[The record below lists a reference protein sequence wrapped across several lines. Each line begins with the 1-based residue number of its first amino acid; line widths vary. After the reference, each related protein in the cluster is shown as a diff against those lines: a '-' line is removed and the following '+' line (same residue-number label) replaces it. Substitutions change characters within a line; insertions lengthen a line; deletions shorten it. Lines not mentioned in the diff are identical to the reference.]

1 MSLYK
6 KIMTLYPTLTKDDF
20 ADENIIQLQDD
31 SDGRGA
37 YIKTWNHPTLA
48 KPTDE
53 ELS

>member
-1 MSLYK
+1 MNLYK

-20 ADENIIQLQDD
+20 ADEVITLQDD
-31 SDGRGA
+31 SDGKGA
-37 YIKTWNHPTLA
+37 YIKTWNHPTFK

>member
-1 MSLYK
+1 MNLYK
-6 KIMTLYPTLTKDDF
+6 KIKALYPDLTDDDF
-20 ADENIIQLQDD
+20 EDENIIQLQDD
-31 SDGRGA
+31 SDGKGA